1 MPYDVALRHQQ
12 ALDPSALTI
21 IVAGVHAVVAAI
33 DDCRNA
39 DRDPDTDPAIILLA
53 RHLGRIAETLPI
65 GDDVLRRMCAE
76 RIAIIGG
83 QLPVP
88 EQNPIRISARPEEQR
103 LAA

>member
-1 MPYDVALRHQQ
+1 MRHDTLYRHQQ

-53 RHLGRIAETLPI
+53 RHLGRIAEALPV
-65 GDDVLRRMCAE
+65 GDDALRRQCAE
-76 RIAIIGG
+76 RVAIIRG
-83 QLPVP
+83 QQSGPGRS
-88 EQNPIRISARPEEQR
+88 PIPSSLRPEEQR